1 MPADPD
7 LRTMDTEL
15 FRFGVVTLVG
25 RPNVGKSS
33 IMNGLIGNKVSITSR
48 KPQTTRHRIQGIC
61 STDEYQIVFVD
72 TPGIHE
78 STGVAMSKI
87 LNRTARSSLIEVDLI
102 LMVIDARRWT
112 SGDARVLV
120 DAESTEASIWLI
132 MNKVD
137 LLIKP
142 ELVLPKIDQIRR
154 HNEFAEIVPLSAKT
168 GDNVDHLMNL
178 VAGAMPEGPSGFPVQ
193 QITDCSNEF
202 IAAEFIREQI
212 FRLVGDEI
220 PYETAVDIHNF
231 SERQDGL
238 VIIKA
243 DIWCENKRQR
253 SILIG
258 DDGNRLKT
266 IGAKARDQIQR
277 YLGKKVYLE
286 QWIKVKKGWA
296 DDRRMLS
303 KVGYSRWG

>member
-1 MPADPD
+1 
-7 LRTMDTEL
+7 MDTER
-15 FRFGVVTLVG
+15 FRSGVVTLVG

-33 IMNGLIGNKVSITSR
+33 IINGLIGSKISITSR

-78 STGVAMSKI
+78 SVGFAMSRV
-87 LNRTARSSLIEVDLI
+87 LNRTAYSSLNQVDLI
-102 LMVIDARRWT
+102 LMVVDARRWT
-112 SGDARVLV
+112 SGDTRVLV
-120 DAESTEASIWLI
+120 GAGGSEASIWLI
-132 MNKVD
+132 MNKID
-137 LLIKP
+137 LLDKP
-142 ELVLPKIDQIRR
+142 DLVLPRIDKMRR
-154 HNEFAEIVPLSAKT
+154 HCDFGEIVPLSAKT
-168 GDNVDHLMNL
+168 GDNLDHLLTL
-178 VAGAMPEGPSGFPVQ
+178 VAGVMPEGKSGFPTQ
-193 QITDCSNEF
+193 QITDSTDTF

-220 PYETAVDIHNF
+220 PYETAVDIRSF
-231 SERQDGL
+231 SERKDGL
-238 VIIKA
+238 VSIEA

-258 DDGNRLKT
+258 EDGNRLKI
-266 IGAKARDQIQR
+266 IGAKARQQIQR

-286 QWIKVKKGWA
+286 QWVKVKKGWA
-296 DDRRMLS
+296 DDRRMLA

>member
-1 MPADPD
+1 M
-7 LRTMDTEL
+7 RQMGTES

-48 KPQTTRHRIQGIC
+48 KAQTTRHRIQGIC

-78 STGVAMSKI
+78 SAGVAMNKI
-87 LNRTARSSLIEVDLI
+87 LNRTARSSLNEVDLI
-102 LMVIDARRWT
+102 LMVVDARRWT
-112 SGDARVLV
+112 SGDTRVLV
-120 DAESTEASIWLI
+120 DAGATESSVWLI
-132 MNKVD
+132 LNKID
-137 LLIKP
+137 LLGRP
-142 ELVLPKIDQIRR
+142 DLVLPRIDQVRR
-154 HNEFAEIVPLSAKT
+154 RYDFGEIVPLSAKT
-168 GDNVDHLMNL
+168 GDNLDHLMTL
-178 VAGAMPEGPSGFPVQ
+178 VAGVMPEGPSGYPTQ
-193 QITDCSNEF
+193 QVTDSSDVF

-220 PYETAVDIHNF
+220 PYETAVDIRSF
-231 SERQDGL
+231 SERKDGL
-238 VIIKA
+238 VSIEA

-258 DDGNRLKT
+258 DDGDRLKT
-266 IGAKARDQIQR
+266 IGSKAREQIQR

-296 DDRRMLS
+296 DDKRMLA
-303 KVGYSRWG
+303 KVGYSRWD

>member
-1 MPADPD
+1 M
-7 LRTMDTEL
+7 RKMDTES

-33 IMNGLIGNKVSITSR
+33 IMNRLIGNKVSITSR
-48 KPQTTRHRIQGIC
+48 RPQTTRHRIQGIC

-78 STGVAMSKI
+78 SAGVAMNRV
-87 LNRTARSSLIEVDLI
+87 LNRTARSSLNEVDLI
-102 LMVIDARRWT
+102 LMVVDARRWT
-112 SGDARVLV
+112 SGDTRVLV
-120 DAESTEASIWLI
+120 DAGATEVSMWLI
-132 MNKVD
+132 MNKLD
-137 LLIKP
+137 LLDRP
-142 ELVLPKIDQIRR
+142 DLVLPRIDEVRQRYD
-154 HNEFAEIVPLSAKT
+154 FGEIVPLSAKT
-168 GDNVDHLMNL
+168 GDNLDHLMKL
-178 VAGAMPEGPSGFPVQ
+178 VAGVMPDSS
-193 QITDCSNEF
+193 DEF

-220 PYETAVDIHNF
+220 PYETAVDIRSF
-231 SERQDGL
+231 SERKDGL
-238 VIIKA
+238 VSIEA

-258 DDGNRLKT
+258 DDGDRLKT
-266 IGAKARDQIQR
+266 IGSKAREQIQR

-296 DDRRMLS
+296 DDNRMLA
-303 KVGYSRWG
+303 KVGYNRWG

>member
-1 MPADPD
+1 
-7 LRTMDTEL
+7 MDTEK
-15 FRFGVVTLVG
+15 FRFGMVTLVG
-25 RPNVGKSS
+25 KPNVGKSS

-78 STGVAMSKI
+78 STGITMSRI
-87 LNRTARSSLIEVDLI
+87 LNRTARSSLNEVDLI
-102 LMVIDARRWT
+102 LMVVDVRKWT
-112 SGDARVLV
+112 SGDSQVLV
-120 DAESTEASIWLI
+120 DAKANKASIWLI
-132 MNKVD
+132 MNKID
-137 LLIKP
+137 LLVKP
-142 ELVLPKIDQIRR
+142 ELILPKIDQVRR
-154 HNEFAEIVPLSAKT
+154 HHDFGEIVPLSVKT
-168 GDNVDHLMNL
+168 GDNLEHLMTL
-178 VAGAMPEGPSGFPVQ
+178 IAGAMPEGAIGFPTQ
-193 QITDCSNEF
+193 QITDCSDEF

-231 SERQDGL
+231 SERKDGL
-238 VIIKA
+238 VTIKV
-243 DIWCENKRQR
+243 DIWCENRRQR

-266 IGAKARDQIQR
+266 IGAKAREQIQR

-296 DDRRMLS
+296 DDGRMLA

>member
-1 MPADPD
+1 MA
-7 LRTMDTEL
+7 TEN

-33 IMNGLIGNKVSITSR
+33 IMNRLIGQKVSITSR
-48 KPQTTRHRIQGIC
+48 KPQTTRHRIQGIR

-78 STGVAMSKI
+78 TVGVTMNKI
-87 LNRTARSSLIEVDLI
+87 LNRTARSSLNEVDLI
-102 LMVIDARRWT
+102 LMVVDARRWT
-112 SGDARVLV
+112 SGDTRVLA
-120 DAESTEASIWLI
+120 DAGAAGASVWLI
-132 MNKVD
+132 MNKMD
-137 LLIKP
+137 LLGRADQ
-142 ELVLPKIDQIRR
+142 VLPRIDQVRQR
-154 HNEFAEIVPLSAKT
+154 YDFGEIIPLSAKT
-168 GDNVDHLMNL
+168 GDNLDRLMTL
-178 VAGAMPEGPSGFPVQ
+178 VGGVIPEGSAGFPVSQ
-193 QITDCSNEF
+193 VTDSSVDF

-220 PYETAVDIHNF
+220 PYETAVEIRNC
-231 SERQDGL
+231 SEREDGL
-238 VIIKA
+238 VCIEA

-258 DDGNRLKT
+258 EDGDRLKA
-266 IGAKARDQIQR
+266 IGSKAREQIQR

-296 DDRRMLS
+296 DDRSMLA
-303 KVGYSRWG
+303 KVGYNRWG